1 MTTRDP
7 HQTSY
12 QALCERGWAYLSS
25 QVVNDELAI
34 DTKQLCELGPYW
46 EDLPVDEY
54 LRDGG
59 SYRKRRHSSF
69 IIERSQVDLV
79 PHRAH
84 WQPTTYNALHGGID
98 RWFEPLKFSPSHQ
111 LVLKSL
117 LGKIAGLISRC
128 AGQQKWFCEVHQFRI
143 DTQGGIGRPTP
154 EGAHRDGVDF
164 VAIFLVNR
172 VHVKGGETRVFYVN
186 QDVGQRFTLNEPWSL
201 LLMDDHRVIHET
213 SPIQPDTLHGYRDT
227 LVITFKSGGFLK

>member
-1 MTTRDP
+1 MTHVDT
-7 HQTSY
+7 Y
-12 QALCERGWAYLSS
+12 QPSDHALHERGWIYLS
-25 QVVNDELAI
+25 QKNVNEQLGIESKQLSELA
-34 DTKQLCELGPYW
+34 PYW
-46 EDLPVDEY
+46 EDLPVDGY

-69 IIERSQVDLV
+69 VIENSQVDLV
-79 PHRAH
+79 PHRAN

-98 RWFEPLKFSPSHQ
+98 RWFEPLNFSAIHHE
-111 LVLKSL
+111 VLKIL
-117 LGKIAGLISRC
+117 LGKIAGLISDFVDHS
-128 AGQQKWFCEVHQFRI
+128 KWFCEVHQFRI
-143 DTQGGIGRPTP
+143 DTQSGIGRPTP
-154 EGAHRDGVDF
+154 EGAHRDGVDY

-186 QDVGQRFTLNEPWSL
+186 QEIGHRFTLSEPWSL